1 MNGPAAAVIGLITAR
16 GRSGGGG
23 DVAFAGLFPA
33 QGRSD
38 WPHGVQESDA
48 PRFAVEHAAALRSA
62 ADEPLRVLKAGDHAE
77 DGPQGDIVDLF
88 NRRLR

>member
-1 MNGPAAAVIGLITAR
+1 MNGPAAAVIGMITAR
-16 GRSGGGG
+16 GRSGDSG

-38 WPHGVQESDA
+38 WPHGVQEPDA
-48 PRFAVEHAAALRSA
+48 PRFALEHAAALRPGTDDRVA
-62 ADEPLRVLKAGDHAE
+62 AFGVEGE
-77 DGPQGDIVDLF
+77 PQGEIVDLF